1 MFRSTPGETS
11 TGVVLCL
18 VEDIM
23 RQRMWIAMAVL
34 AAAVAFGGAT
44 NAQESTV
51 RVITHDSFAVS
62 ENVVAAFEAESGLT
76 VELLR
81 VGDAGLM
88 VNQSILTRENPL
100 GDVLFGIDNTFLTRA
115 LDADLF
121 VEYESPLREA
131 IDPAALDGVDERV
144 TPIDYGDVCLNY
156 DTAYFDAH
164 DLALPAS
171 LADLT
176 EPEYS
181 GLLVVENPASSS
193 PGLAFLLATVAA
205 FGEEGDYT
213 YLDFW
218 ADLVANDLAISE
230 SWTDAYY
237 GEFSGSTGSTGT
249 RPLVVSYASS
259 PAAEVYFAEEP
270 TDSAPT
276 ASITAEGTCFRQ
288 VEYAG
293 VLHNAANPEGA
304 RQFIDFMLSAAF
316 QEDMPLNMFV
326 YPVVA
331 DAELPDVFVEFA
343 QAAEDPVV
351 MTPEAIG
358 ELRDHVVDDW
368 TEAVLR

>member
-1 MFRSTPGETS
+1 MNPRRWFVAAG
-11 TGVVLCL
+11 
-18 VEDIM
+18 
-23 RQRMWIAMAVL
+23 L
-34 AAAVAFGGAT
+34 AAALCLGGVAQ
-44 NAQESTV
+44 AQDSTV

-62 ENVVAAFEAESGLT
+62 EDVLEAFEESTGLI
-76 VELLR
+76 VEILR

-88 VNQSILTRENPL
+88 VNQSILTRDNPL
-100 GDVLFGIDNTFLTRA
+100 GDLLFGVDNTFLTRA
-115 LDADLF
+115 LDGDLF
-121 VEYESPLREA
+121 VEYESPLRETV
-131 IDPAALDGVDERV
+131 DPAILAGIDERV
-144 TPIDYGDVCLNY
+144 TPIDLGDVCLNY
-156 DTAYFDAH
+156 DVAYFEEY

-171 LADLT
+171 LAELA
-176 EPEYS
+176 EPEYR

-218 ADLVANDLAISE
+218 AELVANDVAISE

-237 GEFSGSTGSTGT
+237 GEFSGSAGSTGT
-249 RPLVVSYASS
+249 RPVVVSYASS

-270 TDSAPT
+270 PEAAPT
-276 ASITAEGTCFRQ
+276 ASITAAGTCFRQ

-293 VLHNAANPEGA
+293 VLQNAANPEGA
-304 RQFIDFMLSAAF
+304 QQFIDFMLSAAF

-331 DAELPDVFVEFA
+331 EAALPEVFVEFA
-343 QAAEDPVV
+343 QAAEEPV
-351 MTPEAIG
+351 MMMPEEIG
-358 ELRDHVVDDW
+358 ELRDRVIDAW